1 MKPWRIT
8 IDTNP
13 DQCNLKCIMCD
24 THSIHNKNKEFHRTN
39 MNRQLVEKS
48 IDEAIKVGVK
58 EIIPSTMGEPLL
70 YEHFDVF
77 LERLSGS
84 DTKLNL
90 TTNGTFPKHG
100 VAQWAEKLLPVLSDV
115 KISIN
120 SIDPQVNEEIM
131 IGDQTSRKIENIKT
145 LSSLRN
151 QKYPD
156 VSITLQVTFL
166 KSNINDMEDLVKF
179 AVDHNLDRVKGHH
192 LWITYDDISE
202 QSLYASDDSIAAWNT
217 LIDRLS
223 PYREKIQLVNFE
235 KIAID
240 KKSDDFVNT
249 GCCPFLGEELW
260 IDHNG
265 DFNICCAP
273 SHERVKLGQWGNIE
287 SRSIEEVFDS
297 VEYSRLIQH
306 YQAEEVCKKC
316 LLRRSCD

>member
-1 MKPWRIT
+1 
-8 IDTNP
+8 
-13 DQCNLKCIMCD
+13 MCD
-24 THSIHNKNKEFHRTN
+24 THSIHNKNKEFHRTY

-84 DTKLNL
+84 GTKLNL
-90 TTNGTFPKHG
+90 TTNGTFPEHG

-120 SIDPQVNEEIM
+120 SIDSQINEEIM
-131 IGDQTSRKIENIKT
+131 IGDQTSRKIENIKA

-166 KSNINDMEDLVKF
+166 KSNINDMEDLIKF
-179 AVDHNLDRVKGHH
+179 AVDRKLDRVKGHH
-192 LWITYDDISE
+192 LWVTYDDIAD
-202 QSLYASDDSIAAWNT
+202 QSIYASDDTIAAWNA
-217 LIDRLS
+217 LIERLV
-223 PYREKIQLVNFE
+223 PYRKRIQLVNFE
-235 KIAID
+235 KIAIN
-240 KKSDDFVNT
+240 KKNDVSVNI

-265 DFNICCAP
+265 NFNICCAP

-287 SRSIEEVFDS
+287 TRSIEDVFNS

-306 YQAEEVCKKC
+306 YQDEEVCKKC
-316 LLRRSCD
+316 PLRRLCD